1 MFTDLELECRPDE
14 GIGESIDVESPP
26 ACSIGKKKAHPL
38 IRNSTRMTHNPAEI
52 TREQEG
58 EGEGV

>member
-26 ACSIGKKKAHPL
+26 ACSIGKEKAHPCSIL
-38 IRNSTRMTHNPAEI
+38 VELDEN
-52 TREQEG
+52 
-58 EGEGV
+58 